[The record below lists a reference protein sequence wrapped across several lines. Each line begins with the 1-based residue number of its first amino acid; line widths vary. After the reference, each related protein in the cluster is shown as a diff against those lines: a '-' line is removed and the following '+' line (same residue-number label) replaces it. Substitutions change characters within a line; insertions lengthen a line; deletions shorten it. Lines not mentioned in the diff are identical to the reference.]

1 MARLETPSQA
11 SPPPLKTV
19 PNGGA
24 AAALL
29 AAGLGCFI
37 LGVLTAL
44 TSVFDSLSNAL
55 KFYGLAD
62 DISGISTL
70 LVAVWVVCW
79 LILHQL
85 WKNQHVNFPRVFV
98 FTLILI
104 ALGLVCTFP
113 PFVKVFGGG

>member
-1 MARLETPSQA
+1 MVRLETLSQA

-37 LGVLTAL
+37 LGVLTVL
-44 TSVFDSLSNAL
+44 TGVFDSLSNAL

-70 LVAVWVVCW
+70 MVAVWVVCW
-79 LILHQL
+79 LILHHL
-85 WKNQHVNFPRVFV
+85 WKNRDVNFPRVFV

-104 ALGLVCTFP
+104 ALGLVWTFP
-113 PFVKVFGGG
+113 PFMKVFGGG